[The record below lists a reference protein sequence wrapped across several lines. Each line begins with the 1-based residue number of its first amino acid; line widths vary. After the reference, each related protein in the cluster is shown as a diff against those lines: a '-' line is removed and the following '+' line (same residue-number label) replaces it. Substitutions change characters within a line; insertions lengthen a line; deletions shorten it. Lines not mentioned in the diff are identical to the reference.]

1 MAFIDLISSEMPN
14 WPGFKREICI
24 SNSNDKILEKQLQ
37 LIEIN
42 LGSYYNK
49 YNKTIYKNNKR
60 WQSNKWQEM
69 CSENLFHVSY
79 WNVESNELVCFCSIM
94 PCEESIVEGEMS
106 NIIYLYEIHVAPEWR
121 NQKFG
126 KSILNALKEKL
137 CPKAHL
143 SGIELTVFSSN
154 ERAINFYRNNGFT
167 LSYDSPSDKRRRT
180 RTGIRIIRPT
190 YYIMCYV
197 LR

>member
-1 MAFIDLISSEMPN
+1 
-14 WPGFKREICI
+14 
-24 SNSNDKILEKQLQ
+24 
-37 LIEIN
+37 
-42 LGSYYNK
+42 
-49 YNKTIYKNNKR
+49 
-60 WQSNKWQEM
+60 
-69 CSENLFHVSY
+69 
-79 WNVESNELVCFCSIM
+79 M